1 MKDGDPL
8 LFDILEGRSC
18 ASFLLMDMLPSER
31 RPKEV
36 AFKMNVD
43 DV

>member
-1 MKDGDPL
+1 MVI
-8 LFDILEGRSC
+8 LFDILEG
-18 ASFLLMDMLPSER
+18 AVLQFLLDMLPSER

-43 DV
+43 DM